1 MTQNTFLTN
10 TLALMKSLPVQLVL
24 CIIAAFCLSH
34 HVTQWVVCFFYSM
47 SLLFV
52 EILLFILPFMVFSFI
67 LRALLNLDRRS
78 TWLVG
83 LIFLSVT
90 MSNITA
96 VLFSFG
102 YAMGLMKAF
111 NVQHCPG
118 FEATFASSIMPLWQ
132 FKLPVLMQTDKAMMF
147 GLVTGFVAVF
157 APKSMERYRLKLNKV
172 VVICTDNL
180 TLFLSKTFIPLLPLY
195 IFGFCLK
202 LSYDN
207 ALTHLFKHYGHVFF
221 ASLFLV
227 CGYLFVMYVIGA
239 GGRVKDAIR
248 AIRIML
254 PAGLTGFSTMSSAAT
269 MPITLDATEKNTKDR
284 NFTDLVIPSTTN
296 IHMLGDDLTITVTA
310 VTLLVI
316 CGQTTPDFLTVLSY
330 ALAFSIAKLS
340 CVGIPGASV
349 LVILPVLQQ
358 FLNFKPEMIS
368 MLTTIYILQDSFGT
382 AANVMGNGAFAMI
395 IQRIYKKLKNKC
407 NNDV

>member
-1 MTQNTFLTN
+1 MTQHNFFKSLS
-10 TLALMKSLPVQLVL
+10 LIKSLPAQLVL
-24 CIIAAFCLSH
+24 CIISAFFLSH
-34 HVTQWVVCFFYSM
+34 ILTHWMVCFFYSI

-52 EILLFILPFMVFSFI
+52 DILLFILPFMVFSFI
-67 LRALLNLDRRS
+67 LRALLNLDRGS

-83 LIFLSVT
+83 LIFISVT
-90 MSNITA
+90 LSNITA

-118 FEATFASSIMPLWQ
+118 FEATFASSIIPLWQ
-132 FKLPVLMQTDKAMMF
+132 VKMPILIPTDKAMMG
-147 GLVTGFVAVF
+147 GLFIGFIAIF
-157 APKSMERYRLKLNKV
+157 APKSMDNYRLKLNA
-172 VVICTDNL
+172 IIIIFTDNL

-202 LSYDN
+202 LSYDD

-227 CGYLFVMYVIGA
+227 CGYLFLMYILGA
-239 GGRVKDAIR
+239 GGKIKDAWS
-248 AIRIML
+248 AIRTMM

-284 NFTDLVIPSTTN
+284 NFTNLVIPSTTN

-316 CGQTTPDFLTVLSY
+316 CGQATPDFFTVIAY

-358 FLNFKPEMIS
+358 FLGFKPEMIS

-395 IQRIYKKLKNKC
+395 IQRLYKKLK
-407 NNDV
+407 VFIT

>member
-1 MTQNTFLTN
+1 MFQKVFF
-10 TLALMKSLPVQLVL
+10 LMKSLPAQLVM
-24 CIIAAFCLSH
+24 CIIAAFTLSH
-34 HVTQWVVCFFYSM
+34 AISPLSVRFFYSV

-52 EILLFILPFMVFSFI
+52 EGLLFILPFMVFSFI
-67 LRALLNLDRRS
+67 LRALIGLNKRS

-83 LIFLSVT
+83 LIFMGVT
-90 MSNITA
+90 LSNITA
-96 VLFSFG
+96 VLVSFG
-102 YAMGLMKAF
+102 YSIGILKAF

-118 FEATFASSIMPLWQ
+118 FEETFTSSITPLWTL
-132 FKLPVLMQTDKAMMF
+132 KLPALIPTDKAMMM
-147 GLVTGFVAVF
+147 GLILGFIVIF
-157 APKSMERYRLKLNKV
+157 APQSMEKHRIKLNNYVMK
-172 VVICTDNL
+172 ITDGI
-180 TLFLSKTFIPLLPLY
+180 TLFLSKAFIPLLPLY

-207 ALTHLFKHYGHVFF
+207 ALSHLFKHYGHVFF
-221 ASLFLV
+221 ASVFLVIVYLFLV
-227 CGYLFVMYVIGA
+227 YFLGA
-239 GGRVKDAIR
+239 GRSLKKTFLAIR
-248 AIRIML
+248 TML
-254 PAGLTGFSTMSSAAT
+254 PAGITGFSTMSSAAT
-269 MPITLDATEKNTKDR
+269 MPMTLKATETNTKDR

-316 CGQTTPDFLTVLSY
+316 CGQTIPDVMTILSY

-395 IQRIYKKLKNKC
+395 IQRIYKKLKA
-407 NNDV
+407 